1 MRFYKHHY
9 AIWQFMRLPMKS
21 AYHMVHVSYSLWW
34 FGYAQCWQNLLH
46 SYCLMTV
53 SQCLILHCR
62 GSIFSFQ
69 LYNWWQKT
77 DLCLWSENKHP
88 SGKVPLHPIHKEK
101 SMYNQMA
108 KSGWQFSI
116 MTQLFNTTIFTK
128 IWIRLSIEEF

>member
-1 MRFYKHHY
+1 MPFDNSWGYQWSQH
-9 AIWQFMRLPMKS
+9 ITWFMSVIVYDDLGMHS
-21 AYHMVHVSYSLWW
+21 
-34 FGYAQCWQNLLH
+34 WQNLLH

-53 SQCLILHCR
+53 CLNVWSCTAEDPYFLSNFITGDKKL
-62 GSIFSFQ
+62 I
-69 LYNWWQKT
+69 YVYDQKT
-77 DLCLWSENKHP
+77 NIPVEKCHFTP
-88 SGKVPLHPIHKEK
+88 STKEK